1 MLSKYLKESQL
12 REEENT
18 ELKVGDHVK
27 NLYGRSGIITKIEND
42 VCEVEYPETA
52 ALMARTDRHYTS
64 ELKLEEALTF
74 NTFVGP
80 EATEPKFKVGDKVK
94 AGEHCG
100 TVSQVVPMK
109 LSATPTYKIKLDD
122 GKEIDRY
129 EEEISLCESME
140 EEDVFTGKAKPAG
153 DNEEHYIVEVDGI
166 PGAFDIWATDQE
178 ELCSQISS
186 GDWIDE
192 ALDQLEFCVT
202 SVSVESEGNLEEDG
216 SIEFKMIVEYDLDE
230 EDDDYEE
237 DELSP
242 AEEAAQAWT
251 DDPYEQRDFIKGYE
265 DAVNKKKP
273 CKNWSD
279 EPREQELYN
288 DGYKQ
293 GKQSLNKSIKEF
305 LYKEEAKTYKIE
317 MEVKSNNLKAMAL
330 EDMIEKEINKIDGI
344 VVNYVEAEQI

>member
-27 NLYGRSGIITKIEND
+27 NLYGRAGVITKKIDQD
-42 VCEVEYPETA
+42 VFEVEYPETA
-52 ALMARTDRHYTS
+52 GLMARTDRHYS
-64 ELKLEEALTF
+64 SDLKLEEALTF

-140 EEDVFTGKAKPAG
+140 EKDVFTGKAKPAG
-153 DNEEHYIVEVDGI
+153 DNEEHYIVEVNGI
-166 PGAFDIWATDQE
+166 PGAFDIWAIDQE
-178 ELCSQISS
+178 ELCSQINS

-202 SVSVESEGNLEEDG
+202 SVSIESEGNLEEDG
-216 SIEFKMIVEYDLDE
+216 SIEFKMIVEYDLSESLE
-230 EDDDYEE
+230 ESVE
-237 DELSP
+237 P
-242 AEEAAQAWT
+242 
-251 DDPYEQRDFIKGYE
+251 
-265 DAVNKKKP
+265 VN
-273 CKNWSD
+273 
-279 EPREQELYN
+279 
-288 DGYKQ
+288 
-293 GKQSLNKSIKEF
+293 EF

-317 MEVKSNNLKAMAL
+317 MEVKVNNLNNIAL